1 MGGKKFPRIY
11 GSGSTG
17 DSSAGHYVTFKDH
30 RPAGLG
36 KAGRHGICGP
46 VRGEQAGAKGGEGE
60 NRGYHHKCGGYKGRV
75 QAGDAPFI
83 AAQAFQA
90 LKGYVQ

>member
-1 MGGKKFPRIY
+1 MAQRSIIGLFTDEDAAADAMDAVAGG
-11 GSGSTG
+11 
-17 DSSAGHYVTFKDH
+17 D
-30 RPAGLG
+30 GLSNRLNTALRG
-36 KAGRHGICGP
+36 LER
-46 VRGEQAGAKGGEGE
+46 VRAALDGAEGGEGE